1 MHSSNS
7 ANDLA
12 VECLPLVR
20 RVVSQMSR
28 TLPSH
33 VNFDD
38 LMGAGML
45 GLATAI
51 AHYDPRRSTQFK
63 TYAEFRIRG
72 QVLDELR
79 RLDVLSRDQR
89 TWSKRIRATM
99 GSLGASLGREATSDE
114 VATALQLSL
123 EEYRELERDLRQQP
137 ISTEALP
144 GELAEDQPLPSET
157 IESREFQGL
166 LGRAITRLPAQQREV
181 LRLHYLEERSLQE
194 IGERLGVTPSRICQI
209 RSAAITALRAL
220 LLEEEKVQTQTRR
233 AA

>member
-1 MHSSNS
+1 MHNTTH
-7 ANDLA
+7 ADDLA

-20 RVVSQMSR
+20 RVVSQMCR

-51 AHYDPRRSTQFK
+51 SHYDARRASQFK

-89 TWSKRIRATM
+89 GWCKRIRSAM
-99 GSLGASLGREATSDE
+99 HSLNASLGREATADE
-114 VATALQLSL
+114 LAASL
-123 EEYRELERDLRQQP
+123 KISLAEYRVLERDLRQQP
-137 ISTEALP
+137 VSTETLP
-144 GELAEDQPLPSET
+144 VELAEEQPLPSEAL
-157 IESREFQGL
+157 EAREFRGQ
-166 LGRAITRLPAQQREV
+166 LGRAITRLPAQQQEV

-194 IGERLGVTPSRICQI
+194 IGDRLGVTPSRICQI
-209 RSAAITALRAL
+209 RSAAIAALRAL
-220 LLEEEKVQTQTRR
+220 ILAEESESRR
-233 AA
+233 AAA